1 MRFLPRLFGK
11 RDDPIARLEKIIGH
25 RFKDRLL
32 LETALSHR
40 SSLRDTGLNSNERLE
55 FLGDAVL
62 GMAVSDFL
70 FRKFENISEGELT
83 RLKAILVNET
93 TLSGVA
99 MSFELGEF
107 LFMSPEEEKSGGRQ
121 KFSITADAFEALVGA
136 LYLDGGLSAALN
148 IINRYLLKDY
158 ADIFEDENLHN
169 YKGELLEFMQARG
182 RTIPQYRIKDQIG
195 PDHEKVFVV
204 EVFIQS
210 ELLGQGDGRSKKE
223 AEQNAARQALD
234 RIKNGDHKWQS

>member
-1 MRFLPRLFGK
+1 LRFLTRLFGK
-11 RDDPIARLEKIIGH
+11 SDDPISRLERTISY
-25 RFKDRLL
+25 RFRDRRL
-32 LETALSHR
+32 LETALTHR
-40 SSLRDTGLNSNERLE
+40 SSLKGTGFQSNERLE

-70 FRKFENISEGELT
+70 YRKFDDISEGDLT

-93 TLSGVA
+93 TLAGVA
-99 MSFELGEF
+99 LSFELGNY

-121 KFSITADAFEALVGA
+121 KSSIIADAFEALVGA
-136 LYLDGGLSAALN
+136 LYIDGGMRPALD
-148 IINRYLLKDY
+148 IIKEYLLKDY
-158 ADIFEDENLHN
+158 IDIIEDENLHN
-169 YKGELLEFMQARG
+169 YKGELLEFVQARG

-204 EVFIQS
+204 EVFVQG

-234 RIKNGDHKWQS
+234 KIKNGDYKWQS